1 MPNTRHG
8 KRAEGMTVVSVPMPE
23 SLKKQLEE
31 MATRDDRRLAA
42 FIRNRLNEVVRRSRA
57 AKKTAPQLKAA

>member
-1 MPNTRHG
+1 M
-8 KRAEGMTVVSVPMPE
+8 VSVPMPE